1 MTDPNPYIKLTFII
15 FISFIAPICIFV
27 NPEIGFYILFG
38 INIILIAW
46 WILLKLSEHLNYK
59 KNEVF
64 WNKHLK
70 RVSKQDITLFF
81 LYKLGKYE
89 SINEFDMYIH
99 QAINKIE
106 ELGKNA
112 YTIGNSIGGDIYT
125 IKVDIGDCLIDFWT
139 YGGYSDYSV
148 YKLKHKFSG
157 KEVNKHALPS
167 LTKQQKDILKN
178 YVGKPFTYRYSS
190 AP

>member
-1 MTDPNPYIKLTFII
+1 MADPNPYIKLTFIT
-15 FISFIAPICIFV
+15 FIGFIAPICIFV
-27 NPEIGFYILFG
+27 NPERAFYVLFG

-59 KNEVF
+59 KKEGF
-64 WNKHLK
+64 WDEHLK
-70 RVSKQDITLFF
+70 RVSKQDINLFF

-106 ELGKNA
+106 ELGKDA
-112 YTIGNSIGGDIYT
+112 YTFGNDIGACFT
-125 IKVDIGDCLIDFWT
+125 IKVDIGDCLVDIWID
-139 YGGYSDYSV
+139 GGYSDYSA

-167 LTKQQKDILKN
+167 LTKQQKDILKK
-178 YVGKPFTYRYSS
+178 YVGEPLTYRYSS